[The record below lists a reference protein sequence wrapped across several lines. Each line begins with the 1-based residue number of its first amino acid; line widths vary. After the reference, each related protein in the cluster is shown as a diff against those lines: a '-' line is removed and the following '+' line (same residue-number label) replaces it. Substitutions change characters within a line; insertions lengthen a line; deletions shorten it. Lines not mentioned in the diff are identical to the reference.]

1 MRGTLWTLFAA
12 SLVLLKGLTTVR
24 AGRAKTESAPPVDR
38 TEPKAVLPW
47 PLPLPLGLLP
57 LKVLAVLCL
66 HWDASTFLNAHHEG
80 PADGRY
86 NPTEHHNS
94 TAVVTILVP

>member
-1 MRGTLWTLFAA
+1 M
-12 SLVLLKGLTTVR
+12 VH
-24 AGRAKTESAPPVDR
+24 AGRANMGSAPPVDR

-66 HWDASTFLNAHHEG
+66 RRDALSSRSPSGGTC
-80 PADGRY
+80 
-86 NPTEHHNS
+86 
-94 TAVVTILVP
+94 